1 MDLALRDLL
10 SASSSGI
17 SIGGTVTVPGA
28 STTFTV
34 PGVSTTFTSLIPTVI
49 TTAVTT
55 LTTVT
60 ETIIIGQPTPSHT
73 TLTTYTST
81 YTSYQTYT
89 DTVPVPTQTIITGG
103 PGEVGGITII
113 GVIYEL
119 WMYFLCP
126 SKDCSPW
133 REWLTFIPNVAAGW
147 VIGGLALLLA
157 LALLVMAIKCGG
169 LEFILGFLALTL
181 VAICLFLRGALRH
194 SGADLFTMYKV
205 ALWFNYFA
213 AVLLAML
220 IAQLIFRLI
229 VHLDNTLC
237 GAGRALVGFV
247 YFLAAV
253 LFALLT
259 AALILMFNK
268 HSMSKMHGGIHC
280 LQAFT
285 VIVLILAVILLLAAL
300 WASSNDV
307 AGHHMGHVI
316 IIGACTFMLLLWACF
331 MTARVFLD
339 SLHEAGRHSEA
350 LWYIFDIVPLL
361 LIAVILLVL
370 NAPKMFT
377 FCHCQVNN
385 CPACNPHVRY
395 SSTPGAPG
403 APGAPHRHPY
413 TATHDREANVTK
425 YYM

>member
-1 MDLALRDLL
+1 MATWVPLL
-10 SASSSGI
+10 SSSSTGI
-17 SIGGTVTVPGA
+17 VIASTITVPG
-28 STTFTV
+28 STIY
-34 PGVSTTFTSLIPTVI
+34 STYTPSIY
-49 TTAVTT
+49 TTAKTIT
-55 LTTVT
+55 TTVT
-60 ETIIIGQPTPSHT
+60 ETIPVIIGQPTPSYASM
-73 TLTTYTST
+73 TTYTST
-81 YTSYQTYT
+81 FTSYETYT
-89 DTVPVPTQTIITGG
+89 MPTQTEITGG
-103 PGEVGGITII
+103 TGEVGGITII
-113 GVIYEL
+113 GTIYEI

-147 VIGGLALLLA
+147 VIGSLALLLG
-157 LALLVMAIKCGG
+157 LLLLVMAIKCGG
-169 LEFILGFLALTL
+169 LEFVLGFLALAL
-181 VAICLFLRGALRH
+181 VAICLYLRAALRN

-237 GAGRALVGFV
+237 GAARALVGFV
-247 YFLAAV
+247 YLLAAV

-259 AALILMFNK
+259 AALILMFDK
-268 HSMSKMHGGIHC
+268 TSFDKMHSGIQC

-285 VIVLILAVILLLAAL
+285 IIVLILAVVLLLAAV
-300 WASSNDV
+300 WAKSNDV
-307 AGHHMGHVI
+307 GGHHMGHVI
-316 IIGACTFMLLLWACF
+316 IIGACAFMLLLWACF

-370 NAPKMFT
+370 NAPTIFT

-395 SSTPGAPG
+395 SSGGGPP
-403 APGAPHRHPY
+403 PPHSGPRHPY
-413 TATHDREANVTK
+413 TATHDREANVAK

>member
-1 MDLALRDLL
+1 MATNFAQLL
-10 SASSSGI
+10 SSSTTGI
-17 SIGGTVTVPGA
+17 TVGGTITVPG
-28 STTFTV
+28 
-34 PGVSTTFTSLIPTVI
+34 TSLLPTLTPTII
-49 TTAVTT
+49 TTAYTVV
-55 LTTVT
+55 TTVT
-60 ETIIIGQPTPSHT
+60 KTVPVIVGEPTPTYTS
-73 TLTTYTST
+73 LTTYTST
-81 YTSYQTYT
+81 FTSYETYT
-89 DTVPVPTQTIITGG
+89 QSNLPTPTAITGG
-103 PGEVGGITII
+103 PGEVGGVTII
-113 GVIYEL
+113 GAIYEL

-126 SKDCSPW
+126 SKNCSPW

-147 VIGGLALLLA
+147 VIGSLALLLG
-157 LALLVMAIKCGG
+157 LLLLLLAIKCGG
-169 LEFILGFLALTL
+169 LEFIFGFLAMTL
-181 VAICLFLRGALRH
+181 VAICLYLRAALKH

-205 ALWFNYFA
+205 AVWFNYFA

-237 GAGRALVGFV
+237 GAARALVGFV
-247 YFLAAV
+247 YFMAAV

-259 AALILMFNK
+259 AALILMFDK
-268 HSMSKMHGGIHC
+268 HSFSKMHSGIHC

-285 VIVLILAVILLLAAL
+285 IIVLILALVLLLAGF

-307 AGHHMGHVI
+307 GGHHMGHVI
-316 IIGACTFMLLLWACF
+316 IICACALMLLLWSCF

-350 LWYIFDIVPLL
+350 LWYVFDIVPLL
-361 LIAVILLVL
+361 LIAIILLVL
-370 NAPKMFT
+370 NAPKIFT

-395 SSTPGAPG
+395 SGAPAAA
-403 APGAPHRHPY
+403 APRHPY

>member
-1 MDLALRDLL
+1 MASPLAQLL
-10 SASSSGI
+10 SS
-17 SIGGTVTVPGA
+17 
-28 STTFTV
+28 STTGIITGSTLTI
-34 PGVSTTFTSLIPTVI
+34 PGPTTFASFTPTI
-49 TTAVTT
+49 YTTAKTIT
-55 LTTVT
+55 TTVT
-60 ETIIIGQPTPSHT
+60 ETIPVIIGQPTPSYT
-73 TLTTYTST
+73 SLTTYTST
-81 YTSYQTYT
+81 FTSYETYT
-89 DTVPVPTQTIITGG
+89 IPTQTIITGG
-103 PGEVGGITII
+103 TGEVGGITII
-113 GVIYEL
+113 GTIYEL

-147 VIGGLALLLA
+147 VIGALALLLA

-169 LEFILGFLALTL
+169 LEYVLGFLALCL
-181 VAICLFLRGALRH
+181 VAICLFLRAALRH

-205 ALWFNYFA
+205 AVWFNYFA

-220 IAQLIFRLI
+220 IAQLVFRLI

-237 GAGRALVGFV
+237 GAARALVGFV
-247 YFLAAV
+247 YLMAAV

-259 AALILMFNK
+259 AALVLMFNK
-268 HSMSKMHGGIHC
+268 HSFSKMHSGIHC

-285 VIVLILAVILLLAAL
+285 IIVLVLAVVLLLAAA
-300 WASSNDV
+300 WASSQDV
-307 AGHHMGHVI
+307 GGHHMGHVI
-316 IIGACTFMLLLWACF
+316 IIGACAFMLLLWACF

-339 SLHEAGRHSEA
+339 SLHDAGRHSEA

-361 LIAVILLVL
+361 LIAVILLAL
-370 NAPKMFT
+370 NAPSIFT

-395 SSTPGAPG
+395 SGAPAA
-403 APGAPHRHPY
+403 APRHPY
-413 TATHDREANVTK
+413 TATHDREANVNK